1 MSRLPLDMYD
11 TTTPEM
17 RAYLRNYGWSFSK
30 RACEEATKRMK
41 RLNPATGKKERIE
54 PLTREQVEELL
65 DKYGIELEHNTGYD
79 FVYIANMARADF
91 YKSAIPDEQHL
102 ALYIKDVID
111 DPDNEGGN
119 VFRHWLVDMD
129 KKGEPIP
136 WEEML

>member
-1 MSRLPLDMYD
+1 MSRMPLDMYD
-11 TTTPEM
+11 ATTPEM

-30 RACEEATKRMK
+30 RACEEAIEQMK
-41 RLNPATGKKERIE
+41 KLNPATGKKERIE

-65 DKYGIELEHNTGYD
+65 SKFNIELEHNTGYD

-91 YKSAIPDEQHL
+91 YKSSIPDEQHL
-102 ALYIKDVID
+102 AIYIKNVID

-119 VFRHWLVDMD
+119 VFRHWLTDMD

-136 WEEML
+136 WEDML